1 MGIKKHGGSIGI
13 LTSSLPVRIPI
24 RIPPSYGHLGQQID
38 LLRETEFDSFY
49 HLLKKI
55 LSLYIE
61 EDTYMRF
68 GHHFLIRIFP
78 YKIKKT
84 VI

>member
-13 LTSSLPVRIPI
+13 LTSSFAVSIPI

-38 LLRETEFDSFY
+38 LPRETD
-49 HLLKKI
+49 LTLPTTTLKI
-55 LSLYIE
+55 FLYIE
-61 EDTYMRF
+61 ADTYIRF
-68 GHHFLIRIFP
+68 GHCFLIRIFP
-78 YKIKKT
+78 YKIRKA